1 MQITKNK
8 TAFTR
13 FTAMLIAA
21 FMATIVFAFNVV
33 KLNTNATDTVEL
45 VNEIT
50 NTAVETI
57 TVDGV
62 EIPVVTEADALA
74 NTGSD
79 FEIVQLGAAGGG
91 AGGGGTSL
99 DSNTEG
105 DAQFMAVVNFFVKW
119 IKRIGL
125 LVAFIGG
132 IMFALAIKNNDADR
146 KETGLMTLVAGFAA
160 AALCQAI
167 DMFGIFN

>member
-8 TAFTR
+8 TAFAR

-21 FMATIVFAFNVV
+21 FIATIVFAFNAVTF
-33 KLNTNATDTVEL
+33 KTNAADTVEL

-50 NTAVETI
+50 DTAVETF

-62 EIPVVTEADALA
+62 EIPVVAEADALT
-74 NTGSD
+74 NTSSD

-91 AGGGGTSL
+91 AGSSGTAL
-99 DSNTEG
+99 DGNTEG
-105 DAQFMAVVNFFVKW
+105 DSQFQSVVNFFVKW
-119 IKRIGL
+119 LKRIGL
-125 LVAFIGG
+125 LVAFVGG
-132 IMFALAIKNNDADR
+132 FMFCLAIKKNDADL
-146 KETGLMTLVAGFAA
+146 KQDGLMTLVAGFAA

-167 DMFGIFN
+167 DMFNIFD